1 MKAIAITH
9 KGTEDIA
16 ALEIKELVK
25 ASSKISETVV
35 LFEPKNMID
44 LCKLAYKAQSI
55 SRVVYLFDELKIQ
68 ADFNKILKTIET
80 AIKKISFDKWLGK
93 DKSFKVLCR
102 HLTNNNFSSQ
112 DMEKEAGAFII
123 ENIKQ
128 KKAYEQ
134 KVDLENPDLIFY
146 VYIFGERCY
155 LGIDFCGFD
164 LSKRDYKVFSSAS
177 DIKGTIAYS
186 LLRIARY
193 EKQKKLLDP
202 FCSSGVIPIE
212 AALYSNGSVNYY
224 RKDNFAFLKLKP
236 FEKENFDNFFNK
248 LNKQDTKNKIFIAA
262 SDQQL
267 YHVRSAKKNAK
278 IAGANK
284 DIEVS
289 RIDLEWLDTKFNKN
303 EIDLIAAKPL
313 FSKYDVQ
320 KIKKTYDEF
329 FYAAKYILSEKGKI
343 ALISIS
349 MDLLKESAEK
359 HGFKI
364 AEERIVWQG
373 QQKLEITVFKN

>member
-9 KGTEDIA
+9 KGIEDIA
-16 ALEIKELVK
+16 ALEIKELIK
-25 ASSKISETVV
+25 ANSKINETVV

-55 SRVVYLFDELKIQ
+55 SRVVYLFDESKIQ
-68 ADFNKILKTIET
+68 TDFNEILKTIEKR
-80 AIKKISFDKWLGK
+80 IKKINLDKWLDK
-93 DKSFKVLCR
+93 DNSFKILCR

-123 ENIKQ
+123 GNIKQ
-128 KKAYEQ
+128 KKAYNQ

-146 VYIFGERCY
+146 IYIFNKRCY

-186 LLRIARY
+186 LLRIAGY
-193 EKQKKLLDP
+193 KKEKKLLDP
-202 FCSSGVIPIE
+202 FCSSGIIPIE
-212 AALYSNGSVNYY
+212 AALYNRGTVNYY
-224 RKDNFAFLKLKP
+224 RKQDFAFLKLKP
-236 FEKENFDNFFNK
+236 FEKQDFEDFFNK
-248 LNKQDTKNKIFIAA
+248 LNKEDNKNKPLISA

-267 YHVRSAKKNAK
+267 YYIRAAKKNAK
-278 IAGANK
+278 IAAVNK
-284 DIEVS
+284 DIEFS
-289 RIDLEWLDTKFNKN
+289 RADIEWLDTRFDKN
-303 EIDLIAAKPL
+303 EIDLIVAKPL
-313 FSKYDVQ
+313 FSKYDLQ
-320 KIKKTYDEF
+320 RTRKTYDEF

-343 ALISIS
+343 VLISRTAE
-349 MDLLKESAEK
+349 LLRQSAEK

-364 AEERIVWQG
+364 AEERNVWQG

>member
-1 MKAIAITH
+1 MEEIAITH
-9 KGTEDIA
+9 KGIEDIA
-16 ALEIKELVK
+16 ALEVKELIK
-25 ASSKISETVV
+25 ADSKINETVV

-55 SRVVYLFDELKIQ
+55 SRVVYLFDELKNQ
-68 ADFNKILKTIET
+68 TDFNEILKTIEKR
-80 AIKKISFDKWLGK
+80 IKKINLDKWLDK
-93 DKSFKVLCR
+93 DNSFKILCR

-123 ENIKQ
+123 GNIKQ
-128 KKAYEQ
+128 KKAYNQ

-146 VYIFGERCY
+146 IYIFNKRCY

-186 LLRIARY
+186 LLRIAGY
-193 EKQKKLLDP
+193 KKEKKLLDP
-202 FCSSGVIPIE
+202 FCSSGIIPIE
-212 AALYSNGSVNYY
+212 AALYNRGTVNYY
-224 RKDNFAFLKLKP
+224 RKQDFAFLKLKP
-236 FEKENFDNFFNK
+236 FEKQDFEDFFNK
-248 LNKQDTKNKIFIAA
+248 LNKEDNKNKPLISA

-267 YHVRSAKKNAK
+267 YYIRAAKKNAK
-278 IAGANK
+278 IAAVNK
-284 DIEVS
+284 DIEFS
-289 RIDLEWLDTKFNKN
+289 RADIEWLDTRFDKN
-303 EIDLIAAKPL
+303 EIDLIVAKPL
-313 FSKYDVQ
+313 FSKYDLQ
-320 KIKKTYDEF
+320 RTRKTYDEF

-343 ALISIS
+343 VLISRTAE
-349 MDLLKESAEK
+349 LLRQSAEK

-364 AEERIVWQG
+364 AEERNVWQG

>member
-16 ALEIKELVK
+16 ALEIKELIK
-25 ASSKISETVV
+25 ATSKINETVV

-68 ADFNKILKTIET
+68 TDFNKILKAIE
-80 AIKKISFDKWLGK
+80 AEIKKINFDKWLDK

-102 HLTNNNFSSQ
+102 HLTNNSFSSQ

-123 ENIKQ
+123 GNIKQ
-128 KKAYEQ
+128 KKAYNQ

-146 VYIFGERCY
+146 IYIFNKRCY

-186 LLRIARY
+186 LLRIAGY
-193 EKQKKLLDP
+193 EKEKKLLDP

-212 AALYSNGSVNYY
+212 AALYSRGTVNYY
-224 RKDNFAFLKLKP
+224 RKEDFAFLKLKP
-236 FEKENFDNFFNK
+236 FEKQDFEDFFNK
-248 LNKQDTKNKIFIAA
+248 LNKEDNKNKPLISA

-267 YHVRSAKKNAK
+267 YYIRAAKKNAK
-278 IAGANK
+278 IAAVNK
-284 DIEVS
+284 DIEFS
-289 RIDLEWLDTKFNKN
+289 RADIEWLDTRFDKN
-303 EIDLIAAKPL
+303 EIDLIVAKPL
-313 FSKYDVQ
+313 FSKYDLQ
-320 KIKKTYDEF
+320 RTRKTYDEF

-343 ALISIS
+343 VLISRTAE
-349 MDLLKESAEK
+349 LLRQSAEK

-364 AEERIVWQG
+364 AEERNVWQG

>member
-1 MKAIAITH
+1 MIILLFSMKAIAITH

-16 ALEIKELVK
+16 ALEIKELIK
-25 ASSKISETVV
+25 ATSKINETVV
-35 LFEPKNMID
+35 LFELKNMID

-55 SRVVYLFDELKIQ
+55 SRVVYLFDEFKIQ

-80 AIKKISFDKWLGK
+80 KIKKINFDKWLDK
-93 DKSFKVLCR
+93 NKSFKVLCR

-146 VYIFGERCY
+146 VYIFDERCY

-186 LLRIARY
+186 LLRIAGY

-224 RKDNFAFLKLKP
+224 RKDNFAFLKLNP
-236 FEKENFDNFFNK
+236 FEKENFENFEFVQTIF
-248 LNKQDTKNKIFIAA
+248 QDL
-262 SDQQL
+262 SDVSTTEPIESG
-267 YHVRSAKKNAK
+267 HGRGSFVVIKAKKS
-278 IAGANK
+278 G
-284 DIEVS
+284 E
-289 RIDLEWLDTKFNKN
+289 
-303 EIDLIAAKPL
+303 
-313 FSKYDVQ
+313 
-320 KIKKTYDEF
+320 KK
-329 FYAAKYILSEKGKI
+329 
-343 ALISIS
+343 
-349 MDLLKESAEK
+349 
-359 HGFKI
+359 
-364 AEERIVWQG
+364 
-373 QQKLEITVFKN
+373 

>member
-9 KGTEDIA
+9 KGIEDIA
-16 ALEIKELVK
+16 ALEIKELIK
-25 ASSKISETVV
+25 ANSKINETVV

-55 SRVVYLFDELKIQ
+55 TRVVYLFDEFKIQ
-68 ADFNKILKTIET
+68 TDFNEILKTIEKR
-80 AIKKISFDKWLGK
+80 IKKINLDKWLDK
-93 DKSFKVLCR
+93 DNSFKVLCR

-128 KKAYEQ
+128 KKEYNQ

-146 VYIFGERCY
+146 IYIFNERCY

-164 LSKRDYKVFSSAS
+164 LSKRDYKIFSSAS

-186 LLRIARY
+186 LLRIAGY

-212 AALYSNGSVNYY
+212 AALYSRGIVNYY

-236 FEKENFDNFFNK
+236 YEKNNFEGLFNK
-248 LNKQDTKNKIFIAA
+248 LNKEDNKNKLSISA

-267 YHVRSAKKNAK
+267 YHIRSAKKNAK
-278 IAGANK
+278 IAAVNK
-284 DIEVS
+284 DIEFS
-289 RIDLEWLDTKFNKN
+289 RADIEWLDTRFDKN
-303 EIDLIAAKPL
+303 EIDLIVAKPL
-313 FSKYDVQ
+313 FSKYDLL
-320 KIKKTYDEF
+320 KTKKTYDEF

-343 ALISIS
+343 VLISRAAE
-349 MDLLKESAEK
+349 LLKQSAEK

-364 AEERIVWQG
+364 AEERNVWQG
-373 QQKLEITVFKN
+373 QQRLQIIVFKN

>member
-16 ALEIKELVK
+16 ALEIKELIK
-25 ASSKISETVV
+25 ANSKVNETVV

-55 SRVVYLFDELKIQ
+55 IRVICLFDEFKIQ
-68 ADFNKILKTIET
+68 NDFNEILKTTEKR
-80 AIKKISFDKWLGK
+80 IKKINLDKWL
-93 DKSFKVLCR
+93 DKNKRFKVLCR
-102 HLTNNNFSSQ
+102 HLTNDNFSSQ

-123 ENIKQ
+123 NGIKQ
-128 KKAYEQ
+128 KKAYKQ

-146 VYIFGERCY
+146 IYIFNEKCY

-186 LLRIARY
+186 LLRIAGY

-202 FCSSGVIPIE
+202 FCSSGIIPIE
-212 AALYSNGSVNYY
+212 AALYNRGTLNYY
-224 RKDNFAFLKLKP
+224 RKQDFAFLKLKP
-236 FEKENFDNFFNK
+236 FEKQDFEDFFNK
-248 LNKQDTKNKIFIAA
+248 LNKEDNKNKPLISAT
-262 SDQQL
+262 DQQL
-267 YHVRSAKKNAK
+267 YYVRAAKKNAK
-278 IAGANK
+278 IAAVSK
-284 DIEVS
+284 DIEFS
-289 RIDLEWLDTKFNKN
+289 RADIEWLDTKFDKN
-303 EIDLIAAKPL
+303 EIDLIVSKPI
-313 FSKYDVQ
+313 FSKYDLQ
-320 KIKKTYDEF
+320 KTKKTYDEF

-343 ALISIS
+343 ALISRS

-359 HGFKI
+359 HGFKVTD
-364 AEERIVWQG
+364 ERVVWQG
-373 QQKLEITVFKN
+373 QQKLEITIFKK

>member
-1 MKAIAITH
+1 MEAIAITH
-9 KGTEDIA
+9 KGIEDIA
-16 ALEIKELVK
+16 ALEVKELIK
-25 ASSKISETVV
+25 ADSKINETVV

-55 SRVVYLFDELKIQ
+55 IKVVYLFDEFKIQ
-68 ADFNKILKTIET
+68 TDFNEILKTIEKR
-80 AIKKISFDKWLGK
+80 IKKINLDKWLDK
-93 DKSFKVLCR
+93 DNSFKILCR

-123 ENIKQ
+123 GNIKQ
-128 KKAYEQ
+128 KKAYNQ

-146 VYIFGERCY
+146 IYIFNKRCY

-186 LLRIARY
+186 LLRIAGY
-193 EKQKKLLDP
+193 KKEKKLLDP
-202 FCSSGVIPIE
+202 FCSSGIIPIE
-212 AALYSNGSVNYY
+212 AALYNRGTVNYY
-224 RKDNFAFLKLKP
+224 RKQDFAFLKLKP
-236 FEKENFDNFFNK
+236 FEKQDFEDFFNK
-248 LNKQDTKNKIFIAA
+248 LNKEDNKNKPLISA

-267 YHVRSAKKNAK
+267 YYIRAAKKNAK
-278 IAGANK
+278 IAAVNK
-284 DIEVS
+284 DIEFS
-289 RIDLEWLDTKFNKN
+289 RADIEWLDTRFDKN
-303 EIDLIAAKPL
+303 EIDLIVAKPL
-313 FSKYDVQ
+313 FSKYDLQ
-320 KIKKTYDEF
+320 RTRKTYDEF

-343 ALISIS
+343 VLISRTAE
-349 MDLLKESAEK
+349 LLRQSAEK

-364 AEERIVWQG
+364 AEERNVWQG